1 MTKRPLN
8 IISILLAFLALA
20 GCSQDETLSQSGGM
34 LLLTRSGDGTD
45 GSSNSLSPSA
55 DYRLLVFDNSTGSQI
70 KNEAFTPGSSRLAL
84 EDGTYDIITLGNMD
98 ANALTISDPTLNAAT
113 VSCKEN
119 ATIPMLYHGKGTLTI
134 NNGSSTPD
142 TYTAQLEPV
151 AGTIRLEVTEDQ
163 PGRYTYTLNNMYASI
178 SLSDGKG
185 TGATK
190 KRSLTNRQTVNSFP
204 TDGTIILGY
213 TMDGEAE
220 NTFDTGIALE
230 AGKVTTLYLTVEK
243 GEVELTGSEISAWE
257 DGGTITDEV
266 TTSHLRQ
273 KSIKFK

>member
-1 MTKRPLN
+1 MKTKKL
-8 IISILLAFLALA
+8 SIFLVSLLALLALA

-55 DYRLLVFDNSTGSQI
+55 DYRLLVFDNTGSQI
-70 KNEAFTPGSSRLAL
+70 KNEAFTPGTSRLAL
-84 EDGTYDIITLGNMD
+84 EDGTYDIVTLGNMD
-98 ANALTISDPTLNAAT
+98 ANALTISDPTLNDAT

-119 ATIPMLYHGKGTLTI
+119 ATIPMLYHSKGILTI

-178 SLSDGKG
+178 SLSDGTG

-190 KRSLTNRQTVNSFP
+190 KRSLTNHQTVNSFP
-204 TDGTIILGY
+204 TDGTITLGCS
-213 TMDGEAE
+213 MDGEAE
-220 NTFDTGIALE
+220 KTFDTGIALE
-230 AGKVTTLYLTVEK
+230 AGKVTTLYLAVKK

-257 DGGTITDEV
+257 DVGTITDEV

>member
-8 IISILLAFLALA
+8 IISILLALLALA

-55 DYRLLVFDNSTGSQI
+55 DYRLLVFNSTGSQI

-84 EDGTYDIITLGNMD
+84 EDGTYDIVTLGNMD
-98 ANALTISDPTLNAAT
+98 ANALTISDATLNAGT

-134 NNGSSTPD
+134 NNGNNTTD

-230 AGKVTTLYLTVEK
+230 AGKVTTLYLTVKK

-257 DGGTITDEV
+257 DVGTITDEV

>member
-1 MTKRPLN
+1 MNKTLFKT
-8 IISILLAFLALA
+8 ISILLAFLALA

-84 EDGTYDIITLGNMD
+84 EDGTYDIVTLGNMD
-98 ANALTISDPTLNAAT
+98 ANALTISDATLNAAT

-134 NNGSSTPD
+134 SNGSSTPD

-163 PGRYTYTLNNMYASI
+163 PGRYTYALNNMYASI

-204 TDGTIILGY
+204 TDGTITLGCS
-213 TMDGEAE
+213 MDGEAE
-220 NTFDTGIALE
+220 KTFDTGIALE

-243 GEVELTGSEISAWE
+243 SEVELTGSEISAWE

>member
-1 MTKRPLN
+1 MNKTLFKT
-8 IISILLAFLALA
+8 ISILLAFLALA
-20 GCSQDETLSQSGGM
+20 GCSQDETLSQSGDM

-70 KNEAFTPGSSRLAL
+70 KNEVFTPGSSRLAL
-84 EDGTYDIITLGNMD
+84 EDGTYYIVTLGNMD
-98 ANALTISDPTLNAAT
+98 ANALTISDATLNAAT

-119 ATIPMLYHGKGTLTI
+119 ATIPMLYHGKGALII

-178 SLSDGKG
+178 SLSDGTG

>member
-1 MTKRPLN
+1 MNKTLFKT
-8 IISILLAFLALA
+8 ISILLALLALA

-55 DYRLLVFDNSTGSQI
+55 NYRLLVFDNTGNQI
-70 KNEAFTPGSSRLAL
+70 KNEAFTPGTSRLAL
-84 EDGTYDIITLGNMD
+84 EDGTYAIVTLGNMD
-98 ANALTISDPTLNAAT
+98 ANALTISDATLNDGT

-178 SLSDGKG
+178 SLSNGKG

-204 TDGTIILGY
+204 TDGTITLGCS
-213 TMDGEAE
+213 MDGEAE
-220 NTFDTGIALE
+220 KTFDTGIALE
-230 AGKVTTLYLTVEK
+230 AGKVTTLYLTVKK
-243 GEVELTGSEISAWE
+243 GEVELTDSEISAWK
-257 DGGTITDEV
+257 DVGTITDEV